1 MSPRLTRWYLWVAA
15 ALTLPLPYYMI
26 EGGRIPFVQLLLFSV
41 LTVPLAFT
49 DPGLTTRVV
58 ATLFAAQT
66 LLYGT
71 LLYLLAR
78 AVARRLPRRRR
89 GLLLGGIAVALLL
102 LAASNVYVAP
112 LSHGARPTNWRG
124 LWP

>member
-1 MSPRLTRWYLWVAA
+1 MSLRLTRWWLWFGA

-26 EGGRIPFVQLLLFSV
+26 EGGRIPYVQLVLFSL

-58 ATLFAAQT
+58 ALLFAAQT
-66 LLYGT
+66 LFYGA
-71 LLYLLAR
+71 LLYWLAR
-78 AVARRLPRRRR
+78 LTARRIPISRR
-89 GLLLGGIAVALLL
+89 GLVLGGIAVALIV

-112 LSHGARPTNWRG
+112 LSHGSRPTNWRG

>member
-1 MSPRLTRWYLWVAA
+1 MAPRLIRWVLWLVAA
-15 ALTLPLPYYMI
+15 LPLPLPYYMI
-26 EGGRIPFVQLLLFSV
+26 EAGRIPFVQLLLFSI

-66 LLYGT
+66 LAYGA
-71 LLYLLAR
+71 LLWVMAR
-78 AVARRLPRRRR
+78 AVGRRLPAARR

-102 LAASNVYVAP
+102 LAAGNVYVAP

>member
-1 MSPRLTRWYLWVAA
+1 MSARLTRWLLWLAA

-26 EGGRIPFVQLLLFSV
+26 EAGRIPLVQLLLFSL

-58 ATLFAAQT
+58 AALFAAQAVFYAAA
-66 LLYGT
+66 LSLA
-71 LLYLLAR
+71 AR
-78 AVARRLPRRRR
+78 AVARRLPAARR
-89 GLLLGGIAVALLL
+89 GMLVGVIAAALLL
-102 LAASNVYVAP
+102 LAASHVYVAP
-112 LSHGARPTNWRG
+112 LSHGSRPTNWRG